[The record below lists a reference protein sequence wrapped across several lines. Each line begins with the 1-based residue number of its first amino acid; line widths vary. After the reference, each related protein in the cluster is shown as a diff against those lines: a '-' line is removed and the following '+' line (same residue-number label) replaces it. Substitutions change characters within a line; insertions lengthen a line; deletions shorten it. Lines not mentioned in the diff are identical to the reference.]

1 MFFEK
6 KILVGISGGI
16 AVYKTA
22 ELIREFKK
30 GGAQVRVI
38 MTRKATKFVAPLTF
52 ETLTENSVLLD
63 LFPENPVSYT
73 VHIDWAR
80 WADVILVCPA
90 TYNTIGKIASGIA
103 DNALI
108 TTIAATQAPVIFC
121 PAMNKVMYQ
130 NPIYQENQQKLL
142 RHGFT
147 FVRPGSG
154 DLACGEVGEG
164 RLADKVKIFD
174 AVKRV
179 LYNRN
184 DLAGKRFLIT
194 AGPSEEPLA
203 PVRYLTNR
211 SSGKMGF
218 ALAEQARLRGA
229 EVTLVSGPTAI
240 TPPAAVELIRIRT
253 AAEME
258 HEVMQRLRTS
268 DVLIMAA
275 AVSDYRPAQ
284 YSDHKLKKTVLTNSL
299 PLVANT
305 DILARAGK
313 DKGNRIH
320 VGFSV
325 ETDNDLENSQRKL
338 TEKNC
343 DFIVINNPH
352 EPGAAFQTDTNKVTI
367 LEKTGQ
373 SYAYPLMSKTR
384 VAEIILDQVLQLLN
398 KVEAAR

>member
-30 GGAQVRVI
+30 AGALVRVI

-80 WADVILVCPA
+80 WADVMLVCPA
-90 TYNTIGKIASGIA
+90 TYNTIGKLASGIA
-103 DNALI
+103 DNALT
-108 TTIAATQAPVIFC
+108 TTIAATQVPIIIC
-121 PAMNKVMYQ
+121 PAMNTAMYQ
-130 NPIYQENQQKLL
+130 NPIYQENQQKLV
-142 RHGFT
+142 RHGYT

-154 DLACGEVGEG
+154 ELACGEVGEG
-164 RLADKVKIFD
+164 RLADKAEIID

-179 LYNRN
+179 LYGRY

-194 AGPSEEPLA
+194 AGPTEEPLD

-211 SSGKMGF
+211 SSGKMGY

-229 EVTLVSGPTAI
+229 EVTLVSGPTVI
-240 TPPAAVELIRIRT
+240 TPPGAVEFVRIRT

-258 HEVMQRLRTS
+258 HEVMQRLNTC

-284 YSDHKLKKTVLTNSL
+284 YSDHKLKKKALTNSI

-313 DKGNRIH
+313 DKGNRVH

-325 ETDNDLENSQRKL
+325 ETDNDLENSQHKL
-338 TEKNC
+338 LEKNC

-352 EPGAAFQTDTNKVTI
+352 VPGAAFQADTNKVT
-367 LEKTGQ
+367 LLDKTGPG
-373 SYAYPLMSKTR
+373 SVYPLMSKTQ
-384 VAEIILDQVLQLLN
+384 VAEIILDNVLKLIKQS
-398 KVEAAR
+398 